1 MGTINVNCTNLL
13 LKEVKIWK
21 NKFIMIVFKQKNK
34 TDKHICNKDEFNEVL
49 VKPEKRINKMIIC
62 G

>member
-1 MGTINVNCTNLL
+1 L

-34 TDKHICNKDEFNEVL
+34 TDKHICNKDEFKEVF
-49 VKPEKRINKMIIC
+49 VKPEKRINKIIIC